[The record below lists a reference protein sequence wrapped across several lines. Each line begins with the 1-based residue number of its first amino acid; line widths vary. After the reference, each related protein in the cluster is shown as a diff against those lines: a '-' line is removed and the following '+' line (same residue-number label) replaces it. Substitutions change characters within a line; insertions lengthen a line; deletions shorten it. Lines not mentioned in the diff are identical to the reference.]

1 MTQPASLPLGD
12 LLVLDLTRHRAGPVA
27 SRLFA
32 DWGARVIKIEQPS
45 DVGDSMGGSREGFD
59 YQNLHRNKQSLTLNL
74 KAAEGRAV
82 LHQLARRADVVLESF
97 RPEVKFRLGVDYEC
111 LREINPRIICGSI
124 SGFGQ
129 DGPYRER
136 PAVDQI
142 IQGMAGLMSV
152 TGFPGQGPVRAGA
165 AVADMSAGMV
175 LAQAVLMALYQR
187 ERTGMG
193 QWVHT
198 SLIESLVSLLDFQVA
213 RWLSTGDAPAQA
225 GNDHPMLMPTGLF
238 PTADGQVNIA
248 AAEDEKFK
256 ALCAIL
262 GLPQLAGDPDYQT
275 VAQRS
280 SRRRQLCA
288 MLADKTSARTSA
300 DLIEQLNAQGIPCGP
315 LYTVDEAMNDPQM
328 QSLRM
333 TRAIEHPRLG
343 TLRLLGQPLHLEGAG
358 GRAEVRCAAPE
369 HGEHTEQILSGLL
382 GYDSAAIA
390 AMRAAGTI

>member
-1 MTQPASLPLGD
+1 MKLASSLPFGD

-32 DWGARVIKIEQPS
+32 DWGARVIKIEEPS
-45 DVGDSMGGSREGFD
+45 DLGDSMGGSREGFD

-74 KAAEGRAV
+74 KDSDGRAV
-82 LHQLARRADVVLESF
+82 LHKLARQADVVLESF
-97 RPEVKFRLGVDYEC
+97 RPDVKYRLGVDYEY

-129 DGPYRER
+129 TGPYRTR

-187 ERTGMG
+187 ERTGKG

-198 SLIESLVSLLDFQVA
+198 SLIESLVSMLDFQVA
-213 RWLSTGDAPAQA
+213 RWLSTGDTPAQA

-238 PTADGQVNIA
+238 PTADGHVNIA
-248 AAEDEKFK
+248 AAEDPKFK
-256 ALCAIL
+256 VLCEIL
-262 GLPQLAGDPDYQT
+262 DLPGLTDDPDYLT

-280 SRRRQLCA
+280 VSRRKLCA
-288 MLADKTSARTSA
+288 ILAEKTSARTSE
-300 DLIEQLNAQGIPCGP
+300 DLIVKLNAGGIPCGP
-315 LYTVDEAMNDPQM
+315 LYTIDEAMNDEQM
-328 QSLRM
+328 KSLEM
-333 TRAIEHPRLG
+333 TRAINHPRLG
-343 TLRLLGQPLHLEGAG
+343 PLELLGQPLHLEGG
-358 GRAEVRCAAPE
+358 GRAEVRSAAPE
-369 HGEHTEQILSGLL
+369 HGQHTEEILSSLL
-382 GYDSAAIA
+382 GYEKSAIA